1 MENNRIYIMNNFA
14 IHLKL
19 TQYYKLKT
27 LPFKKIKSFIS
38 SILDLTFSLSSRQPL
53 PLYQSVYNT

>member
-1 MENNRIYIMNNFA
+1 MNNFA